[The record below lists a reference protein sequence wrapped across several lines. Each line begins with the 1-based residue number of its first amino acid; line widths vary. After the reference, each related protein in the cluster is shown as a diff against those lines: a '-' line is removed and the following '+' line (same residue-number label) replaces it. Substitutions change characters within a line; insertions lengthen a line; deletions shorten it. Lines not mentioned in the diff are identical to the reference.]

1 MLKLRSAA
9 VVQWLGLT
17 AASHARL
24 TEEPDAV
31 PPAVPV
37 APYVRVIHQQYRTA
51 HADAWPPEWRRLSGF
66 WQRAAAHGRWRWRF
80 WTDEEEAKLFKEEL
94 PELEEF
100 YHWIPQ
106 CLDAKISQADLS
118 TYAIL
123 YVHGGVYADMDT
135 MPVGSLDAF
144 LDAVSSDATG
154 ERPLAV
160 LASISRPDEEDIRG
174 RGGFLE
180 PYGVDT
186 DLMISTAPRHPF
198 FLEALL
204 SIRRYLQ
211 THNATVCGRDRR
223 TPTYD
228 LMFLTAWGR
237 LSMLARA
244 WTAEGLNQSRL
255 TFLESLF
262 LREPYEASHVHLVL
276 HVLANL
282 SLEELVAHPPPRH
295 ELRLERWLAKRLE
308 RSTKRSRPHGH
319 ATDLSPPILRV
330 APDLLLAPIAQ
341 SPAVEKRQLRQWHL
355 TCKESSSCFEQHV
368 LSLAQK
374 QIPERDPKH
383 NLVLIFNDDDGVW
396 EGSWNE
402 ANQEAFRRLETAKD
416 VELRGRRSVAPFVAP
431 FRRALWSDYYVPRI
445 AATNAA
451 EGAGRSRLGTLVL
464 VWGLDEEFGQE
475 QLDLLSTLV
484 RNEGGGLG
492 DAVED
497 TEGRPSRHRF
507 GHPNRPEGSDEL
519 RRAET
524 FDAPGARRR
533 FARGAQ
539 WDRSGGAGGRCGSA
553 VWMRAALRAI
563 LAERLGVEPQE
574 LQFQYGPHGK
584 PELATPWARKQ
595 LSFSVSH
602 SGQVWVFESFL
613 GLAETMCSVGVDLEE
628 RRPRPFLRLA
638 KRFFTAE
645 EVSAL
650 RRVEAARWHRSG
662 GSVAEDA
669 GEWLIRSTLKG
680 TPLPNH
686 SVSVS
691 MPKGVPLKLDHLS
704 QVDAQVFPEL
714 SCVGYGSLVQR
725 QRRSI
730 PKRPMFGATDVG
742 AIKDAQGLLQLSD
755 YDDLKALI
763 LDEAELADGREGL
776 LAQEELP
783 DGVRRWKDEK
793 GAGWV
798 ARHPNGK
805 GTRWFNKTVWKSW
818 RMAFLLARLQRDL
831 WGIVDGQACGSPD
844 PAEEVKEKEVERRKR
859 GRPPK
864 SPGTPGT
871 PRASAAGSSSRGRG
885 RGRGL
890 KRPATE
896 AQKPKKAP
904 KTAPKKTPKARSP
917 SRTAPTPAA
926 PTPAAPAPAVP
937 PVPRG
942 REEKLLG
949 GRHRALALFNLR
961 TEWGREA
968 LAGLLKDGFA
978 VLHGVFTPAECDLA
992 VDKIWDFA
1000 TGRCPNLDPKE
1011 ETTWSSEN
1019 WSQVARGKNLCQL
1032 HGAGWVLWEERLRFR
1047 ERLVERGIYADV
1059 PHHASWDGF
1068 HFGRPSQRLWGK
1080 SHWDHT
1086 DQVLLNGESTGC
1098 TWIQGL
1104 VQLNDMDPAEGPA
1117 FECWPGSQQDDIFV
1131 PLQKTAG
1138 LCEATPSGSSFRL
1151 LTDAGRGWLQGKGLQ
1166 RQRVTVGP
1174 GDVIL
1179 WDSRLVHQGGAPAS
1193 ADGSRAK
1200 SAGGRRVRGCFGRMV
1215 QYVCL
1220 GLAEFT
1226 SPSVLQK
1233 RRKCFE
1239 SGGDAVTLNHKP
1251 DSFEPF
1257 RKSRHH
1263 PNSPP
1268 LPFPVTLPPSARQLH
1283 GLGEP
1288 V

>member
-1 MLKLRSAA
+1 
-9 VVQWLGLT
+9 
-17 AASHARL
+17 
-24 TEEPDAV
+24 
-31 PPAVPV
+31 
-37 APYVRVIHQQYRTA
+37 
-51 HADAWPPEWRRLSGF
+51 
-66 WQRAAAHGRWRWRF
+66 
-80 WTDEEEAKLFKEEL
+80 
-94 PELEEF
+94 
-100 YHWIPQ
+100 
-106 CLDAKISQADLS
+106 
-118 TYAIL
+118 
-123 YVHGGVYADMDT
+123 
-135 MPVGSLDAF
+135 
-144 LDAVSSDATG
+144 
-154 ERPLAV
+154 
-160 LASISRPDEEDIRG
+160 
-174 RGGFLE
+174 
-180 PYGVDT
+180 
-186 DLMISTAPRHPF
+186 
-198 FLEALL
+198 
-204 SIRRYLQ
+204 
-211 THNATVCGRDRR
+211 
-223 TPTYD
+223 
-228 LMFLTAWGR
+228 
-237 LSMLARA
+237 MLARA

-368 LSLAQK
+368 LS
-374 QIPERDPKH
+374 
-383 NLVLIFNDDDGVW
+383 
-396 EGSWNE
+396 
-402 ANQEAFRRLETAKD
+402 
-416 VELRGRRSVAPFVAP
+416 RGRRSVAPFVAP
-431 FRRALWSDYYVPRI
+431 FRRALWSDYYAARPRAPDGPLGYWLQPARRRRKVPRI

-475 QLDLLSTLV
+475 QLDLLS
-484 RNEGGGLG
+484 
-492 DAVED
+492 
-497 TEGRPSRHRF
+497 
-507 GHPNRPEGSDEL
+507 SDEL

-533 FARGAQ
+533 F
-539 WDRSGGAGGRCGSA
+539 

-602 SGQVWVFESFL
+602 SGQAGAILFL
-613 GLAETMCSVGVDLEE
+613 EPALGSVGVDLEE

-650 RRVEAARWHRSG
+650 RRVEETELAHHFFDMWTKKEAWLKTLGSGLSG
-662 GSVAEDA
+662 GLRSLDASSLED
-669 GEWLIRSTLKG
+669 LLRRKRKDSTVDYTVSTLKG

-704 QVDAQVFPEL
+704 QA
-714 SCVGYGSLVQR
+714 
-725 QRRSI
+725 RS
-730 PKRPMFGATDVG
+730 PRKGG
-742 AIKDAQGLLQLSD
+742 GD

-844 PAEEVKEKEVERRKR
+844 PAEEEVERRKR

-890 KRPATE
+890 KRPAME

-1019 WSQVARGKNLCQL
+1019 WSQ
-1032 HGAGWVLWEERLRFR
+1032 ERLRFR